1 MLTAKGLGAA
11 QKVRYQCM
19 SPGNPKHHAP
29 RLLCRFLH
37 DLLALKRP
45 SRKRGPGG
53 NWVGCKMA
61 CFGWNTHP
69 SAQGSST
76 LTPLS
81 PQDSP
86 RDPLRGVSSCEG
98 PGGLTWKNTCK
109 GRKRRC
115 VRWGL
120 GTLMAHFVRLR
131 PPPCALWL
139 HTVAGGGGMGQSRR
153 HQRAQ
158 GVSRHLGA
166 LQVGGS
172 TGDFTTLICTIE
184 LQTISRWLVKHFF
197 SPLRRHNNPSKI
209 LDAIVSPS
217 DSFTNVPCERQP
229 RLTFQQV
236 LKITILKG
244 AFQSH
249 TCHSDYI

>member
-1 MLTAKGLGAA
+1 MLTAKGLGAT

-86 RDPLRGVSSCEG
+86 HDPLRGVSSCEG
-98 PGGLTWKNTCK
+98 PGGRTWKNTCK
-109 GRKRRC
+109 GRERRC

-120 GTLMAHFVRLR
+120 GTLMAHFLRLR
-131 PPPCALWL
+131 PPPLCS
-139 HTVAGGGGMGQSRR
+139 VAPYCGQGRR
-153 HQRAQ
+153 D
-158 GVSRHLGA
+158 GA
-166 LQVGGS
+166 IPETPERPRRLQAPGCSAG
-172 TGDFTTLICTIE
+172 
-184 LQTISRWLVKHFF
+184 RW
-197 SPLRRHNNPSKI
+197 
-209 LDAIVSPS
+209 
-217 DSFTNVPCERQP
+217 
-229 RLTFQQV
+229 
-236 LKITILKG
+236 
-244 AFQSH
+244 
-249 TCHSDYI
+249 